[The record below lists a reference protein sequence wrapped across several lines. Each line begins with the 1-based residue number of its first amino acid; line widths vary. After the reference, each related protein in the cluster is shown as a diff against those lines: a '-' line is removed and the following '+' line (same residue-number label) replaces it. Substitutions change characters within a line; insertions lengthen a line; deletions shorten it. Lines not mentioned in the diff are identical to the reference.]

1 MRWNR
6 VAALWLSAVAVAVA
20 APVAAQQSLGD
31 VAGSIKLKKTGG
43 DQVVIDQRSVGKSRS
58 TSPAQSDGEILLE
71 TTQECAAAAQALS
84 KLLGET
90 GSGKVFYDD
99 GWRARVEEA
108 GEEMDRSRVDL
119 QGISVQPR
127 YAAAYDKA
135 NRGATAAT
143 VGLGILRAAISAD
156 QPLFSEAKRELA
168 DGARLLESANRDVG
182 AMMRTEDAEGTPP
195 LIDPIAADRS
205 IDALCR
211 KNFAK
216 GSQGFDSCV
225 AAQRAAMET
234 IIGRSAPGVR
244 LDQATFNTIRNS
256 CLYEWPG
263 DFVNRNLCERQRIG
277 RKIK

>member
-6 VAALWLSAVAVAVA
+6 VAAVWLSVVAVA

-43 DQVVIDQRSVGKSRS
+43 EEVVIDQRSLATSRS
-58 TSPAQSDGEILLE
+58 TSPALSDGEILLE
-71 TTQECAAAAQALS
+71 TTQECAAAAQTLS
-84 KLLGET
+84 NLLGET

-108 GEEMDRSRVDL
+108 GEQMDRSRWDL
-119 QGISVQPR
+119 QGISVQER
-127 YAAAYDKA
+127 YAATYDKA
-135 NRGATAAT
+135 DRGAAAAT

-168 DGARLLESANRDVG
+168 DGVRLLESASGEVG
-182 AMMRTEDAEGTPP
+182 AMMRTEDVEGTPP

-216 GSQGFDSCV
+216 ESQGFDSCV
-225 AAQRAAMET
+225 AGQRAAMET

-244 LDQATFNTIRNS
+244 LDQASFNTIRNN
-256 CLYEWPG
+256 CRYEWPG